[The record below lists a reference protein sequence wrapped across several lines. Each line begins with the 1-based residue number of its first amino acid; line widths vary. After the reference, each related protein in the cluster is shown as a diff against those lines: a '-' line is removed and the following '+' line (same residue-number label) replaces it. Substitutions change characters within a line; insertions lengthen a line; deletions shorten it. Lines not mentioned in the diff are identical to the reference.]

1 VQSLSGPLPPHAPL
15 ALRVGW
21 IAAFGLLGYAAA
33 ALPCWLHGIAAAG
46 PWSALG
52 ALAAAA
58 VQAAA
63 GPGARCRRG
72 EMLACMA
79 ALSAGL
85 SVDFML
91 VPPALVMAV
100 CGTGGGLAELLFGAH
115 LRWFPATSLAM
126 LALLVARHGAV
137 SPRGLLRA
145 GIEFGAMLAL
155 MSLTMHAF
163 KAMATAGSPWS
174 ASGMASA
181 MVVGMSLLF
190 LPYGRL
196 KRLFS

>member
-1 VQSLSGPLPPHAPL
+1 MQSSSRPLPPHAPL

-21 IAAFGLLGYAAA
+21 VAAFGLLGYAAA

-52 ALAAAA
+52 TLAAAA
-58 VQAAA
+58 VEAAA
-63 GPGARCRRG
+63 GAGARCRRG

-100 CGTGGGLAELLFGAH
+100 CGSGGGLAELLFGAH
-115 LRWFPATSLAM
+115 FRWFPATSLAM

-137 SPRGLLRA
+137 PRGLLRV
-145 GIEFGAMLAL
+145 GIEFGGMLAL

-181 MVVGMSLLF
+181 MVVGMSMLY

>member
-1 VQSLSGPLPPHAPL
+1 VE
-15 ALRVGW
+15 
-21 IAAFGLLGYAAA
+21 
-33 ALPCWLHGIAAAG
+33 
-46 PWSALG
+46 
-52 ALAAAA
+52 
-58 VQAAA
+58 AAA

-126 LALLVARHGAV
+126 LALLVARHGGV
-137 SPRGLLRA
+137 GPRGLLRA

-155 MSLTMHAF
+155 MSLTMYAF

-181 MVVGMSLLF
+181 MVVGMSMLY

-196 KRLFS
+196 KRMFS